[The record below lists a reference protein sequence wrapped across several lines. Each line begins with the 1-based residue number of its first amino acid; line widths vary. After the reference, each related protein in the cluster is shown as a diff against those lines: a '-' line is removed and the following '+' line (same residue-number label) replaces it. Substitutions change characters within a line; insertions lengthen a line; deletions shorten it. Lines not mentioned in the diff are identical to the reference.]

1 MYGLYEYGGRAN
13 TSHVLMNMKHRFTTI
28 KLLKSGLDNNNKS
41 ARRGLGPSKR
51 QQVVVDYYSSSSTM
65 NGLRHLS
72 QVFYYIYL
80 FYYFLLNSVLFRF
93 SLQKLA
99 LCLFYVSPLSRFICL
114 NRKLAGLD
122 SPSLE

>member
-1 MYGLYEYGGRAN
+1 
-13 TSHVLMNMKHRFTTI
+13 MNMKHRFTTI

-72 QVFYYIYL
+72 QVFYYIY
-80 FYYFLLNSVLFRF
+80 FIIFFLIPY
-93 SLQKLA
+93 
-99 LCLFYVSPLSRFICL
+99 CL
-114 NRKLAGLD
+114 GLVFKNW
-122 SPSLE
+122 PFVFFMLVH